1 MATPY
6 QMPEAIS
13 TRVPGC
19 EVLPKTT
26 TRNDDQLFNLDAK
39 HDTYEIL
46 EIPSRSKRPLKVI
59 TIGAGISA
67 INFAHEVSTSDL
79 DIELICYE
87 KNPEIGGTW
96 FENRYPGCACDIP
109 SVNYQYS
116 WAPAVWK
123 SYYSSAS
130 DILAYL
136 KKVADDY
143 DLRKYIRL
151 NHRIV
156 GATWNEDTRDWLV
169 QVEDLTTEHV
179 FQDDCN
185 VLINASGVLNKWKWP
200 KIEGREHFQGPML
213 HTANWDDSVDLTGKR
228 VAVIG
233 GGSSAVQIVP
243 NIKPIVKSMECFLR
257 STSWITGNVGQRF
270 ASKDGGN
277 FNYSDEQKEI
287 LQNDPVKYLKYRKII
302 ESEMNVRFKFILNG
316 SPEQAAVRKLVE
328 ADMRNK
334 LVSKPEISDV
344 LIPKDFAVGCRRPT
358 PGNGFLEALCKD
370 NIEVVNDS
378 ITKITATGIETA
390 DGVNHEIDIIICA
403 TGFDV
408 SCRPAYPTIGRHGKD
423 LAKEWEHIPSTYL
436 SITVPDF
443 PNYLIFNGPFGPFGH
458 GSYIAITETIA
469 KHFMQMLRKMSEE
482 RVSSFAPTQD
492 AVDDFAE
499 HRRAFLPRT
508 AWTSPCRSWFKQG
521 TVDGEPMMWP
531 GSRIHFFET
540 MATVRW
546 EDYHLTRLEK
556 NRFAYLA
563 DGFASRESDGRDL
576 SWYLGLLDG
585 RDVQPEIEDEDVREF
600 LMKDG

>member
-1 MATPY
+1 
-6 QMPEAIS
+6 
-13 TRVPGC
+13 
-19 EVLPKTT
+19 
-26 TRNDDQLFNLDAK
+26 
-39 HDTYEIL
+39 
-46 EIPSRSKRPLKVI
+46 
-59 TIGAGISA
+59 
-67 INFAHEVSTSDL
+67 
-79 DIELICYE
+79 
-87 KNPEIGGTW
+87 
-96 FENRYPGCACDIP
+96 
-109 SVNYQYS
+109 
-116 WAPAVWK
+116 
-123 SYYSSAS
+123 
-130 DILAYL
+130 L

-156 GATWNEDTRDWLV
+156 SATWNEDTRDWLV
-169 QVEDLTTEHV
+169 QVEDLTTGHV

-200 KIEGREHFQGPML
+200 KIEGREHFQGSML

-243 NIKPIVKSMECFLR
+243 NIQPIVKSMECFLR

-358 PGNGFLEALCKD
+358 PGNGYLEALCKD
-370 NIEVVNDS
+370 NVEVVSDS

-390 DGVNHEIDIIICA
+390 DGVNHEVDIIICA

-443 PNYLIFNGPFGPFGH
+443 PNYL
-458 GSYIAITETIA
+458 S
-469 KHFMQMLRKMSEE
+469 
-482 RVSSFAPTQD
+482 
-492 AVDDFAE
+492 
-499 HRRAFLPRT
+499 
-508 AWTSPCRSWFKQG
+508 

-585 RDVQPEIEDEDVREF
+585 RDVQPEIKDEDVREF

>member
-13 TRVPGC
+13 TRVPEC

-39 HDTYEIL
+39 HDTHEIL

-169 QVEDLTTEHV
+169 QVEDLTTGHV

-200 KIEGREHFQGPML
+200 KIEGREHFQGSML

-316 SPEQAAVRKLVE
+316 SPEQAAVHKVNNFAFDLVTRILTYHSSWKL
-328 ADMRNK
+328 
-334 LVSKPEISDV
+334 
-344 LIPKDFAVGCRRPT
+344 
-358 PGNGFLEALCKD
+358 
-370 NIEVVNDS
+370 
-378 ITKITATGIETA
+378 
-390 DGVNHEIDIIICA
+390 ICA
-403 TGFDV
+403 
-408 SCRPAYPTIGRHGKD
+408 I
-423 LAKEWEHIPSTYL
+423 
-436 SITVPDF
+436 
-443 PNYLIFNGPFGPFGH
+443 
-458 GSYIAITETIA
+458 
-469 KHFMQMLRKMSEE
+469 
-482 RVSSFAPTQD
+482 
-492 AVDDFAE
+492 
-499 HRRAFLPRT
+499 
-508 AWTSPCRSWFKQG
+508 SWFRS
-521 TVDGEPMMWP
+521 P
-531 GSRIHFFET
+531 
-540 MATVRW
+540 
-546 EDYHLTRLEK
+546 RL
-556 NRFAYLA
+556 A
-563 DGFASRESDGRDL
+563 
-576 SWYLGLLDG
+576 
-585 RDVQPEIEDEDVREF
+585 
-600 LMKDG
+600 MC